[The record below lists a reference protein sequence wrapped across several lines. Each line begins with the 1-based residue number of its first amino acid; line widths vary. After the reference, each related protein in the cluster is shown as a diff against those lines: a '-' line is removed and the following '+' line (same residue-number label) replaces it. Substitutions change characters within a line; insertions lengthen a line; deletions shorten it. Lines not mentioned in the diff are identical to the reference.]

1 MLLRASQGLV
11 TRVTWVPCARVL
23 LLEWHW
29 VAFIKLLT
37 APLASPTDSVSW
49 ATQTSVN
56 LDEDENLIVSL
67 EQISRHSHIP
77 EGRAVILICRDNPR
91 YASTIIAFVR
101 WVGLRSSRKGRSS
114 VQMPLADTYQEDPLY
129 HC

>member
-37 APLASPTDSVSW
+37 APLASPTDCVSW
-49 ATQTSVN
+49 AMQTSVN
-56 LDEDENLIVSL
+56 LDEDEN
-67 EQISRHSHIP
+67 SHIP
-77 EGRAVILICRDNPR
+77 EGRAV
-91 YASTIIAFVR
+91 YAEITPD
-101 WVGLRSSRKGRSS
+101 
-114 VQMPLADTYQEDPLY
+114 MPELL
-129 HC
+129 